1 MKFPLFR
8 KDFGGLQQEA
18 GNSKCSHCGGSMG
31 KLSLDNTDFKYCICH
46 QQRSEECLRGFLTEN
61 EVKDNAVKV
70 KPVILREELSTGKS
84 ELIDATSQYDRECEL
99 LTAVGQVD
107 TQYDETFN
115 AKKDLRRFLWAENG
129 LFVGFIFWS
138 YTNREEKA
146 KPVIQQ
152 IFVEQGSQ
160 RTGVATKMVEKWIE
174 FVEDNEFIV
183 LDPNPLA
190 YAFFEELDCEF
201 EYIMQ

>member
-1 MKFPLFR
+1 
-8 KDFGGLQQEA
+8 
-18 GNSKCSHCGGSMG
+18 MG
-31 KLSLDNTDFKYCICH
+31 KLPLDNTDFTHCICH

-61 EVKDNAVKV
+61 EVTDNAVKA
-70 KPVILREELSTGKS
+70 KPVKLREELSTEKS
-84 ELIDATSQYDRECEL
+84 DLVDATSQFDRECDL

-115 AKKDLRRFLWAENG
+115 STKDFRRFLWAENS

-138 YTNREEKA
+138 YTNRNEKT

-160 RTGVATKMVEKWIE
+160 RTGVATKMVEEWIE
-174 FVEDNEFIV
+174 FVEDDEFRV
-183 LDPNPLA
+183 LYPNPLA
-190 YAFFEELDCEF
+190 HAFFEELDYEF